1 MPKRT
6 ETEIM
11 DDLRR
16 VDCAMSPENLTC
28 DGELSRRQ
36 INAKKVKLSRQW
48 VSLCNEL
55 GRIPTTEELYSRK
68 AVQLRP

>member
-6 ETEIM
+6 EIEIL

-16 VDCAMSPENLTC
+16 VDCALSPENLTC

-36 INAKKVKLSRQW
+36 ILTADLK
-48 VSLCNEL
+48 EM
-55 GRIPTTEELYSRK
+55 TT
-68 AVQLRP
+68 P